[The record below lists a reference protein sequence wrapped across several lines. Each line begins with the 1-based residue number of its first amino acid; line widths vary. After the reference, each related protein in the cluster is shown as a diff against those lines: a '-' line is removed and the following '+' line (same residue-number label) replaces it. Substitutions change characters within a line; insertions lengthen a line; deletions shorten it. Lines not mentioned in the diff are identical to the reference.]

1 MLIGPSL
8 LLTASGTQR
17 APHSRDFLYWSAASA
32 GVCRER
38 STVMVSLPAHDSE
51 AAPCLHGCP
60 AFLQKHPPPWTF
72 SPWPTAVRALGLLSN
87 PHAFLAPSPVHSGG
101 LASLSRV
108 CRAGAQIFCVVLTPF
123 RLSRWAAA
131 VSDSLRCFPS
141 VPSDAPMWGSDPCF
155 SSSPSSLVHAPFF
168 PFLPSS
174 YRVLSGVISSFLMVR
189 GSWQYLAGFL
199 QDLLH
204 MKIYPWCIRGERHTP
219 GPPTPPPSWLLVCCW
234 CCCCFEWE
242 KDLDI

>member
-1 MLIGPSL
+1 MDHGNPSSNRWAGNPAATGARGVALLEFPGFWQLVLIGPSL

-123 RLSRWAAA
+123 RLSR
-131 VSDSLRCFPS
+131 
-141 VPSDAPMWGSDPCF
+141 
-155 SSSPSSLVHAPFF
+155 
-168 PFLPSS
+168 
-174 YRVLSGVISSFLMVR
+174 
-189 GSWQYLAGFL
+189 
-199 QDLLH
+199 
-204 MKIYPWCIRGERHTP
+204 
-219 GPPTPPPSWLLVCCW
+219 
-234 CCCCFEWE
+234 
-242 KDLDI
+242 